1 MAQYIELQSGI
12 IVTEAAFAEKLHNKP
27 DFNEVATSLDGRD
40 VTRGFIS
47 QSMLTTAGDT
57 VLAGK
62 GSGSYETYE
71 EIARDDQVITCRNQ
85 RNLALIAKDW
95 EVKPGDNSRRA
106 RKAADRLKAVLGR
119 IQWDDKTQKM
129 LSSILYGYAVAEVM
143 WATDGTEITLES
155 IKVRNRSRFG
165 FLPSGELRMKTSQ
178 QNMSGEALPPGK
190 FWAFACG
197 ADHDDEPYGLGLGH
211 YLYWPVFFKRNGI
224 KFWLY
229 FLEKFGQ
236 PTALGKYPSNATLP
250 EKNRLLEALRAIHTD
265 SAIRIPEGMQV
276 ELLEAA
282 RSGTADYT
290 ALIDRM
296 NAAISKIYLGHSGAA
311 DSTPGRLG
319 GEDSALTVRED
330 FIKADADLICGSF
343 NQTVSRWLTHYN
355 DPGAPT
361 PCVWR
366 NVDPEEDLK
375 ARADRDK
382 VIFDM
387 GFRPK
392 LSYIHDSYDG
402 QYEEIKNHDNGPHNT
417 GQEDDQDALAGD
429 NSSEFAEKD
438 IADKPLYTQDHIT
451 RQLAQEAAASTTSM
465 VNTIR
470 DKVDSAQSLE
480 ALQDDLLASFADLDG
495 EELVKVME
503 LAFLSAELSG
513 RYDVS
518 EGG

>member
-1 MAQYIELQSGI
+1 MQFVELPSGI
-12 IVTEAAFAEKLHNKP
+12 VVTEAAFAEKLHKKP
-27 DFNEVATSLDGRD
+27 DLNEVATSLDGRD
-40 VTRGFIS
+40 VTRGFIP
-47 QSMLTTAGDT
+47 QSMLMSAGDT
-57 VLAGK
+57 ILTGK
-62 GSGSYETYE
+62 GAGSYEIYE
-71 EIARDDQVITCRNQ
+71 EIARDDQLITCRNQ
-85 RNLALIAKDW
+85 RNLALIAKEW
-95 EVKPGDNSRRA
+95 EVKPGDDSRRA
-106 RKAADRLKAVLGR
+106 RKAADRLKSVLER

-129 LSSILYGYAVAEVM
+129 LSAILYGYAVAEIM
-143 WATDGTEITLES
+143 WATDGNEITIES

-178 QNMSGEALPPGK
+178 QSMSGETLPPGK

-236 PTALGKYPSNATLP
+236 PTALGKYPTNATLP
-250 EKNRLLEALRAIHTD
+250 EKNKLLEALRAIHTD

-319 GEDSALTVRED
+319 GEDNALTVRDD

-343 NQTVSRWLTHYN
+343 NQSVARWLTHYN
-355 DPGAPT
+355 DPGAPP

-366 NVDPEEDLK
+366 SVDPEEDLK

-382 VIFDM
+382 VLFDM
-387 GFRPK
+387 GYKPK
-392 LSYIHDSYDG
+392 LTYIHDSYDG
-402 QYEEIKNHDNGPHNT
+402 EYEEIEKHDNELPNAN
-417 GQEDDQDALAGD
+417 QEDNQETRGREKPT
-429 NSSEFAEKD
+429 EFAEPEK
-438 IADKPLYTQDHIT
+438 KSYTDDHIT
-451 RQLAQEAAASTTSM
+451 QQLTQEAAPGTNSLVDAIRQK
-465 VNTIR
+465 VN
-470 DKVDSAQSLE
+470 SAQSLE
-480 ALQDDLLASFADLDG
+480 ALQDDLLASFAELDHS
-495 EELVKVME
+495 ELVKIME

-513 RYDVS
+513 LYDVS